1 MQIDW
6 LEILAQTLEI
16 IVIPLIGGAVA
27 YLASLLKAKAK
38 DERVK
43 KYIDMLD
50 DTIMTCVL
58 ATNQT
63 YVEALK
69 RAGAFDEEA
78 HKQAF
83 QLTFDAVTALL
94 TDEAQKYLAEIIKDL
109 DGYIEAKIEAQ
120 VSQLRVQ

>member
-6 LEILAQTLEI
+6 LEILAQALEI

-27 YLASLLKAKAK
+27 YLTSLLKAKAK
-38 DERVK
+38 DDKVK

-50 DTIMTCVL
+50 DTIMMCVL

-63 YVEALK
+63 YVDALK

-83 QLTFDAVTALL
+83 QITFDAVTALL
-94 TDEAQKYLAEIIKDL
+94 TEEAQKYLNEIIKDL
-109 DGYIEAKIEAQ
+109 DLYIEAKIEAQ
-120 VSQLRVQ
+120 VSQQHMQ